1 MAKMEIWKGKE
12 LVSALWDVAP
22 KVIEGEVRLT
32 FLGPEPE
39 KYIVRISKTEI
50 EDYYRELEEATGG

>member
-12 LVSALWDVAP
+12 LVSTLWDVAP
-22 KVIEGEVRLT
+22 RVEEDEVRLT

-39 KYIVRISKTEI
+39 KYIVRIPKTEV
-50 EDYYRELEEATGG
+50 EDYYWALEEAVG